1 MDAMTQQGSV
11 PASVKRSIIKFI
23 ADVNVEKAVV
33 DFLRDEGYDV
43 KWTADFGVAMPDQ
56 KLLDLANREQRIL
69 VTNDKDFGELTFLQK
84 KLSVGI
90 ILIRVKGQKTNDK
103 VKLMKKIVK
112 DHSDRVLNH
121 FVVVTRT
128 KFRFVPMGRNT

>member
-1 MDAMTQQGSV
+1 MVLA
-11 PASVKRSIIKFI
+11 PASVKRPIIKFI

-43 KWTADFGVAMPDQ
+43 KWMADFGVATPDQ

-84 KLSVGI
+84 KLSVGS

-121 FVVVTRT
+121 FIVVTRT